1 MPFLFEKLIV
11 VALTVVVQKHLH
23 TVLSIIRMSLF
34 LDNPKHRQ
42 IYNQFRLIS
51 NHKYQQAVFVMCK

>member
-34 LDNPKHRQ
+34 LDNPKHDKST
-42 IYNQFRLIS
+42 IS
-51 NHKYQQAVFVMCK
+51 SD